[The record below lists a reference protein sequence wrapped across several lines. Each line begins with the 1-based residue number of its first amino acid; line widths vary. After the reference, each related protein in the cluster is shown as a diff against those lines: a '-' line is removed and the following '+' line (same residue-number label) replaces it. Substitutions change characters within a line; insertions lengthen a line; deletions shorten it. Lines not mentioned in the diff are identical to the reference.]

1 MSILHG
7 DFAVVL
13 KVNLLWLT
21 LSNPT

>member
-7 DFAVVL
+7 DFHCL
-13 KVNLLWLT
+13 KIKLLLLT